1 MSETNNLKLAVLID
15 ADNAQASVCENL
27 LKEIA
32 RFGTAHIKRIYG
44 DWTKP
49 NLKSWKEELHK
60 HAIQPVQQ
68 FSYTSGKN
76 ATDSALIIDAM
87 DLLHQSHLDG
97 FCLISSDS
105 DFTRLATRIRENGL
119 VVYGFGEKKTPN
131 AFIVAC
137 DQFIFVENL
146 TPKVEEVASTETE
159 DLKQP
164 KVPRKVALSK
174 DKKLKDA
181 LKVAINASSKDSDWA
196 ALSGVGGY
204 MIKSDPSFDPRSYGY
219 EKLSALVE
227 NLNYLEI
234 DKRKPNDSSQI
245 YHMYIR
251 LKVS

>member
-1 MSETNNLKLAVLID
+1 MPAYFLKHHP
-15 ADNAQASVCENL
+15 
-27 LKEIA
+27 K
-32 RFGTAHIKRIYG
+32 
-44 DWTKP
+44 
-49 NLKSWKEELHK
+49 
-60 HAIQPVQQ
+60 
-68 FSYTSGKN
+68 KN
-76 ATDSALIIDAM
+76 STDSALIIDAM

-146 TPKVEEVASTETE
+146 TPKLEEVTPLEVSGKTP
-159 DLKQP
+159 P
-164 KVPRKVALSK
+164 KTNKKIELSK

-181 LKVAINASSKDSDWA
+181 LKVAINAVSKDSDWA
-196 ALSGVGGY
+196 SLSGVGGY
-204 MIKSDPSFDPRSYGY
+204 MVKNDPSFDARSYGY

-227 NLNYLEI
+227 NLNYIEV
-234 DKRKPNDSSQI
+234 DKRKPSDESHI

-251 LKVS
+251 FK

>member
-1 MSETNNLKLAVLID
+1 MSEINSLKLAVLID

-44 DWTKP
+44 DWTQP
-49 NLKSWKEELHK
+49 NLKSWKEELHR
-60 HAIQPVQQ
+60 HAIQPIQQ
-68 FSYTSGKN
+68 FSYTSKKN
-76 ATDSALIIDAM
+76 STDSALIIDAM

-146 TPKVEEVASTETE
+146 TPKPEEATTPEVRSKTQQKTNKKTELSE
-159 DLKQP
+159 DT
-164 KVPRKVALSK
+164 
-174 DKKLKDA
+174 KLKDA
-181 LKVAINASSKDSDWA
+181 LKTAINALSKDTDWA
-196 ALSGVGGY
+196 PLSGVGGY
-204 MIKSDPSFDPRSYGY
+204 MVKKDPSFDARSYGF
-219 EKLSALVE
+219 EKLGALVE
-227 NLNYLEI
+227 NLNYIEV
-234 DKRKPNDSSQI
+234 DKRKPNDESHI

-251 LKVS
+251 FK

>member
-1 MSETNNLKLAVLID
+1 MSESNNLKLAVLID

-49 NLKSWKEELHK
+49 NLKSWKEQLHK

-119 VVYGFGEKKTPN
+119 VVYGFGEKKTPE

-137 DQFIFVENL
+137 DQFIYVENL
-146 TPKVEEVASTETE
+146 TPKLEEVISAEIDDQKPAKTTKKA
-159 DLKQP
+159 D
-164 KVPRKVALSK
+164 LSK

-181 LKVAINASSKDSDWA
+181 LKVAINALSKDSDWA
-196 ALSGVGGY
+196 PLSGVGGY
-204 MIKSDPSFDPRSYGY
+204 MVKNDPSFDSRSYGY
-219 EKLSALVE
+219 EKLGALVE
-227 NLNYLEI
+227 NLNYIEV
-234 DKRKPNDSSQI
+234 DKRKPNDASHI

-251 LKVS
+251 LK

>member
-1 MSETNNLKLAVLID
+1 MSELNSLKLAVLID

-44 DWTKP
+44 DWTQP

-131 AFIVAC
+131 PFIVAC
-137 DQFIFVENL
+137 DQFIFIENL
-146 TPKVEEVASTETE
+146 IPKVEEVATLGTETK
-159 DLKQP
+159 KQP
-164 KVPRKVALSK
+164 KTTKNVELSK
-174 DKKLKDA
+174 DKKLKEA
-181 LKVAINASSKDSDWA
+181 LRVAVNALSKDSDWA

-219 EKLSALVE
+219 EKLGALVE
-227 NLNYLEI
+227 NLSYLEI
-234 DKRKPNDSSQI
+234 DKRKFNDSSHNFHI
-245 YHMYIR
+245 YIR
-251 LKVS
+251 FK

>member
-1 MSETNNLKLAVLID
+1 MSEVNNLKLAVLID
-15 ADNAQASVCENL
+15 ADNAQASVCGNL

-146 TPKVEEVASTETE
+146 TSKLEEVTPLEVSSKTPPKTNKKTE
-159 DLKQP
+159 
-164 KVPRKVALSK
+164 LSK

-181 LKVAINASSKDSDWA
+181 LKVAINAVSKDSDWA
-196 ALSGVGGY
+196 SLSGVGGY
-204 MIKSDPSFDPRSYGY
+204 IVKNDPSFDARSYGY

-227 NLNYLEI
+227 NLNYIEV
-234 DKRKPNDSSQI
+234 DKRKPSDESHI

-251 LKVS
+251 FK

>member
-1 MSETNNLKLAVLID
+1 MSEINSLKLAVLID

-44 DWTKP
+44 DWTQP
-49 NLKSWKEELHK
+49 NLKSWKEELHR
-60 HAIQPVQQ
+60 HAIQQ
-68 FSYTSGKN
+68 FSYTSKKN
-76 ATDSALIIDAM
+76 STDSALIIDAM

-146 TPKVEEVASTETE
+146 TPKLEEVTPLEVSGKTP
-159 DLKQP
+159 P
-164 KVPRKVALSK
+164 KTNKKIELSK

-181 LKVAINASSKDSDWA
+181 LKVAINAVSKDSDWA
-196 ALSGVGGY
+196 SLSGVGGY
-204 MIKSDPSFDPRSYGY
+204 MVKNDPSFDARSYGY

-227 NLNYLEI
+227 NLNYIEV
-234 DKRKPNDSSQI
+234 DKRKPSDESHI

-251 LKVS
+251 FK

>member
-1 MSETNNLKLAVLID
+1 MSEVNNLKLAVLID

-32 RFGTAHIKRIYG
+32 RFGIAHIKRIYG

-60 HAIQPVQQ
+60 YAIQPVQQ

-146 TPKVEEVASTETE
+146 TPKVEEETPIEAKKQFESTKNTE
-159 DLKQP
+159 
-164 KVPRKVALSK
+164 LSK
-174 DKKLKDA
+174 DKKLQKA
-181 LKVAINASSKDSDWA
+181 LKLAINALSKDSDWA
-196 ALSGVGGY
+196 PLSGVGAY
-204 MIKSDPSFDPRSYGY
+204 MIKSDPSFDPRNYGY
-219 EKLSALVE
+219 EKLGALAE
-227 NLNYLEI
+227 SLNYLET
-234 DKRKPNDSSQI
+234 DKRKPNNSSQV

-251 LKVS
+251 FK

>member
-1 MSETNNLKLAVLID
+1 MSELNNLKLAVLID

-146 TPKVEEVASTETE
+146 TPKVEEVTSIIGLE
-159 DLKQP
+159 DQKQP
-164 KVPRKVALSK
+164 KTTKKVELSK
-174 DKKLKDA
+174 DKKLKEA
-181 LKVAINASSKDSDWA
+181 LRVAINASSKDSDWA

-204 MIKSDPSFDPRSYGY
+204 MIKSDPSFDPRNYGY
-219 EKLSALVE
+219 EKLGALVE

-234 DKRKPNDSSQI
+234 DKRKPNDSSHI
-245 YHMYIR
+245 NHIYIR
-251 LKVS
+251 FK